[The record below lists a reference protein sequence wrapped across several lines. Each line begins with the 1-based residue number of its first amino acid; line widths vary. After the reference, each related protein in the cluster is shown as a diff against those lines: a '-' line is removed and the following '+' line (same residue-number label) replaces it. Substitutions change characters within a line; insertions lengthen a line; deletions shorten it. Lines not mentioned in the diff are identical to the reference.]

1 MRPDDREYFL
11 LRAHQEHEA
20 AARSTGPARG
30 RHEELASSYRMRV
43 MYLDR
48 PDAKPAP
55 LTIETTEPAAPAL
68 PAMIVPAT

>member
-1 MRPDDREYFL
+1 MRADDREYFL

-48 PDAKPAP
+48 PDAKPTR
-55 LTIETTEPAAPAL
+55 LTVETTEPAIPT
-68 PAMIVPAT
+68 MIVPAT

>member
-48 PDAKPAP
+48 PDAKPER
-55 LTIETTEPAAPAL
+55 LETTEPVM